1 MENIAQY
8 RANCTTRST
17 LLSSAESLT
26 KPLAIGGSITMFL
39 FSSQLIFL
47 LHFLPDPLP
56 DLQPLGCY
64 KDHGR
69 DRALPRNYA
78 NFRGQ
83 MNWTQ
88 LETVQQCA
96 QVAFNKGYEYFAVQF
111 YGVCY
116 TGNDA
121 SQTYDKHGGS
131 GKCFEADKTLGFR
144 VGEEYTNFVY
154 RINIDATHDQI
165 RASFHTLP

>member
-1 MENIAQY
+1 MENSAIQGKLYY
-8 RANCTTRST
+8 REYA
-17 LLSSAESLT
+17 AESVT
-26 KPLAIGGSITMFL
+26 KPLAIEGSITMFL
-39 FSSQLIFL
+39 FPSQLIFL

-64 KDHGR
+64 KDNGG
-69 DRALPRNYA
+69 DRPLPINYA
-78 NFRGQ
+78 NFRSQ
-83 MNWTQ
+83 INWKQ

-111 YGVCY
+111 YGECF

-131 GKCFEADKTLGFR
+131 DKCVESDKTLGFR
-144 VGEEYTNFVY
+144 VGQEHTNFVY
-154 RINIDATHDQI
+154 RIN
-165 RASFHTLP
+165 